1 MKTKLLFLSAIFT
14 FCSTK
19 IQAQNRTQ
27 INALN
32 SEISANLDLKA
43 VASVF
48 GESENLEDFESRLN
62 DPKLQLSNLDL
73 NYDNQVDYL
82 RVVESIENQNH
93 IILIQAVINR
103 DLYQDIATI
112 DVDKDYYN
120 NVTIQIIGNTNLYG
134 ANYIFEPTYNS
145 RPRLLSLFWNANY
158 RLYYSNWR
166 WNYYPKHYYSWSP
179 YSSYKYRR
187 NIEFNINHNASF
199 NRVNY
204 RRSSQAES
212 KYNSRYNNQ
221 RPVYSYSNRDKHEIN
236 RRGSIENNEKR
247 EANESNRNNDKNY
260 RIGDQTQ
267 RSNTRREIPQ
277 NKTLEIKEVEI
288 QRHRNQY
295 VTLPTIREKE
305 RGSRENNRRE

>member
-14 FCSTK
+14 FCSIE

-134 ANYIFEPTYNS
+134 TNYIFEPTYYS
-145 RPRLLSLFWNANY
+145 RPRLLSLFGMQIIVCIT
-158 RLYYSNWR
+158 
-166 WNYYPKHYYSWSP
+166 P
-179 YSSYKYRR
+179 
-187 NIEFNINHNASF
+187 
-199 NRVNY
+199 
-204 RRSSQAES
+204 
-212 KYNSRYNNQ
+212 
-221 RPVYSYSNRDKHEIN
+221 
-236 RRGSIENNEKR
+236 
-247 EANESNRNNDKNY
+247 
-260 RIGDQTQ
+260 IGDGIIIQ
-267 RSNTRREIPQ
+267 NTIILGARARVI
-277 NKTLEIKEVEI
+277 NTVATSHLI
-288 QRHRNQY
+288 
-295 VTLPTIREKE
+295 
-305 RGSRENNRRE
+305 